1 MKSLTTL
8 LLAAGALAIV
18 PAPDA
23 EAVPCRY
30 RGWTHVVQ
38 HANGNVEA
46 DSRYHVL
53 QGEPPACATDGSSR
67 DTDSTWQDRQRTIDQ
82 DRHGLDYP

>member
-1 MKSLTTL
+1 MNRFLAL
-8 LLAAGALAIV
+8 LITAGALVLA
-18 PAPDA
+18 PAPVA

-38 HANGNVEA
+38 HANGNVDA
-46 DSRYHVL
+46 DSRFHVL
-53 QGEPPACATDGSSR
+53 HGEAPTCDTDGGSR
-67 DTDSTWQDRQRTIDQ
+67 DTDSSWEQRQATIDQ